1 MKNSYN
7 RVKNHFLNFIVL
19 RLVFVKV
26 VISSLFSN
34 KKRKENAVRAYTIF
48 GSKDFI
54 MGLISA
60 YRFMKASK
68 LPVSVTVVSD
78 GTLKKIHQRILEI
91 INVHI
96 LDEEHSKRVEAVIES
111 FPNTK
116 RLYKDFILM
125 KKIVDLKVDA
135 GPSTPI
141 VYFDSDVLFTKKCTS
156 FDKYIQKCMD
166 SDCSVAFFNKDIDF
180 SFIQDPKILEQT
192 FNTAEIL
199 QMNAGLFIIN
209 SNVIDLKKVEEIISN
224 EQFLEWMKN
233 RFWVTEQTIYAI
245 LSAQKGIEN
254 ALLPDQFNVNVPV
267 NYTNE
272 TIHFVGR
279 VRKQY
284 YRGLLC

>member
-1 MKNSYN
+1 MKNFYD
-7 RVKNHFLNFIVL
+7 RDKNHSLNFIVL
-19 RLVFVKV
+19 RLVFLKLMVSCLWVGK
-26 VISSLFSN
+26 I
-34 KKRKENAVRAYTIF
+34 RKENAVRAYTFF

-54 MGLISA
+54 MGFIST
-60 YRFMKASK
+60 YMFMKVSK
-68 LPVSVTVVSD
+68 LPISVKVISD
-78 GTLKKIHQRILEI
+78 GTLNKMHQRILEI

-96 LDEEHSKRVEAVIES
+96 LDEDHSKRVEAAINN

-156 FDKYIQKCMD
+156 FDKYIQQCMD

-180 SFIQDPKILEQT
+180 SFIQDPKILQKT
-192 FNTAEIL
+192 FNTEQIL
-199 QMNAGLFIIN
+199 QMNSGLFIIN

-245 LSAQKGIEN
+245 LSAQKGVEN

>member
-1 MKNSYN
+1 MKNFYN

-26 VISSLFSN
+26 VISSLCSN
-34 KKRKENAVRAYTIF
+34 KKRTENAVRAYTIF

-78 GTLKKIHQRILEI
+78 GTLNKIHQRILKT
-91 INVHI
+91 ININI
-96 LDEEHSKRVEAVIES
+96 LDEEHAKRVEKTINN

-116 RLYKDFILM
+116 RLYRDFILM

-141 VYFDSDVLFTKKCTS
+141 VYFDSDVLFTNKCTS

-245 LSAQKGIEN
+245 LSAQKGVE
-254 ALLPDQFNVNVPV
+254 
-267 NYTNE
+267 
-272 TIHFVGR
+272 
-279 VRKQY
+279 
-284 YRGLLC
+284 